1 MIEKLQQEINRAFAA
16 EEKLDWELSSE
27 KKFELTFEVVSLNK
41 YKFLSYENAKLYCFS
56 LSVDGK
62 TGWRLPTKEECEQL
76 KQLWIFYNR
85 IWIDQPDTVF
95 DFSMGM
101 AIDNYKGNYLV
112 IPVRDIKDN

>member
-1 MIEKLQQEINRAFAA
+1 MIENLQAEINRAIAA
-16 EEKLDWELSSE
+16 EEKLDWELNS
-27 KKFELTFEVVSLNK
+27 KKTIDLTFEVISLNHYK
-41 YKFLSYENAKLYCFS
+41 YLSYEDAKLYCFS
-56 LSVDGK
+56 LAVDGK
-62 TGWRLPTKEECEQL
+62 TGWRFPTESECEQL

-112 IPVRDIKDN
+112 IPVRDLKDN